1 MSVIIVAKEDQNGGA
16 AVNSVSKKR
25 PVEDSVALAGPSAPK
40 VKKETKAPKTESAPN
55 TKAAPKKTGAVRRG
69 AKKVW

>member
-1 MSVIIVAKEDQNGGA
+1 LSVIIVAKEDQNGGA

-40 VKKETKAPKTESAPN
+40 VKKETKAPKTE
-55 TKAAPKKTGAVRRG
+55 AAPKKTVAVPRG
-69 AKKVW
+69 ARKVW

>member
-16 AVNSVSKKR
+16 AVNAVSKKR
-25 PVEDSVALAGPSAPK
+25 PVEDSVALAGPSPK